1 MAPARRVDSQC
12 ASRRREA
19 RLGARPRDSGTQ
31 HPTSSGQ
38 LRWVGTMTLIVD
50 TASAARR
57 LGAAEFQRW
66 ADTRT
71 IFLSSEMRDLSAL
84 RGRVAGAL
92 RDAGFSVVVFE
103 DLGGRD
109 EDAERAYL

>member
-1 MAPARRVDSQC
+1 
-12 ASRRREA
+12 
-19 RLGARPRDSGTQ
+19 
-31 HPTSSGQ
+31 
-38 LRWVGTMTLIVD
+38 MTLIVD

-57 LGAAEFQRW
+57 LGAADFQRW
-66 ADTRT
+66 AETRT

-92 RDAGFSVVVFE
+92 RDAGFSVIIFE

-109 EDAERAYL
+109 EDAEDAYLDGVARSDVYVGVLADRYGTMLLPDS